1 VEKTTQPNAHSVH
14 TPTSEPKRRSA
25 LPQPADPAP
34 ANLARLATVINQ
46 SSRVQAQ
53 RKLAEEIEGGE
64 ALRSHA
70 APGAK
75 AALDAG
81 SSIGKLPHS
90 GVTVVQAKLDN
101 PFEKG
106 PEVTDVAILQIIK
119 EVRIYN
125 EIGGY
130 RITFPISERKQALTQ
145 LGKIERLIYTWFGNQ
160 RSHDL
165 DVNQINMGMKT
176 LMNSVS
182 FERQSL
188 VELSIGKKDEDPPIA
203 NFDELEK
210 PLKEEITLIW
220 RQLLAG
226 KGIQIEGPSTF
237 RIKVLSDFSRL
248 LETKMGRT
256 LAGGILNT
264 GKGLVISP
272 PAMGKGKLVAMPN
285 EPAKEGL
292 EETQEH
298 ENFAELDIRD
308 MEEAQRLRLLQ
319 HVRMI
324 YPKSPGVSVRSE
336 LGVRHFKFGEGTG
349 STLPVPID
357 SLDAMPNVN
366 SRMADRYGNE
376 VIAPT
381 FINLGHELGHVL
393 RSAQGISAS
402 GAGGG
407 SLLQHSFEN
416 PDVSRP
422 EEFFNIGGVENR
434 LRLESG
440 MMERYSHGNL
450 YTHWA
455 VEGMDTIQQIT
466 EQIKNKLK
474 EVEAES
480 PAALRLKTLN
490 KKLLE
495 LEEPFQLLMN
505 GKGKIDPLL
514 AQLRKLKLEFHFGD

>member
-1 VEKTTQPNAHSVH
+1 MEKTTQPNTHAAH
-14 TPTSEPKRRSA
+14 TPTNEPKRRSA
-25 LPQPADPAP
+25 ARPQPAGPAP
-34 ANLARLATVINQ
+34 GNLARLATVINQ

-53 RKLAEEIEGGE
+53 RKLAEEIQAGRQEAQGEGMP
-64 ALRSHA
+64 A
-70 APGAK
+70 
-75 AALDAG
+75 
-81 SSIGKLPHS
+81 HS
-90 GVTVVQAKLDN
+90 GVAVAQAKLGN
-101 PFEKG
+101 PFENG
-106 PEVTDVAILQIIK
+106 PKVTDVAILQILE

-125 EIGGY
+125 EIGGF
-130 RITFPISERKQALTQ
+130 RFTFPLSERKQALSQ
-145 LGKIERLIYTWFGNQ
+145 LAKIERLIYAWFGNQ

-165 DVNQINMGMKT
+165 DVNAINTGMKT
-176 LMNSVS
+176 LMNTVSV
-182 FERQSL
+182 ERRSL
-188 VELSIGKKDEDPPIA
+188 VELSIGKNDDDPPIA

-210 PLKEEITLIW
+210 PLQKEITLIW
-220 RQLLAG
+220 RQLLGG
-226 KGIQIEGPSTF
+226 KGIQIEGPSAF
-237 RIKVLSDFSRL
+237 RSKVLSDFSRL
-248 LETKMGRT
+248 LEIEMGRT
-256 LAGGILNT
+256 LTGGILTT
-264 GKGLVISP
+264 GQGLVISP
-272 PAMGKGKLVAMPN
+272 IEMGKGKLVARPN
-285 EPAKEGL
+285 EPEKEGL

-298 ENFAELDIRD
+298 ENFVEVDIRG
-308 MEEAQRLRLLQ
+308 MEEAQRLELLQ
-319 HVRMI
+319 HVRLKH
-324 YPKSPGVSVRSE
+324 PKSPGVSVRSE

-357 SLDAMPNVN
+357 SFDAMPNTN

-402 GAGGG
+402 GAGGK
-407 SLLQHSFEN
+407 SLLLHSFEN
-416 PDVSRP
+416 PEASRP

-455 VEGMDTIQQIT
+455 VEGMNTIEQMT

-480 PAALRLKTLN
+480 PAAVRLKTLHQ
-490 KKLLE
+490 KLLA

-514 AQLRKLKLEFHFGD
+514 AKLRQLNFEFYFGD